1 MLISL
6 VSFALERD
14 KLADIINE
22 KGKNWE
28 EQSTLMNLWI
38 QRNNKRAHSIP
49 LKLKPV
55 TTGGLKSKLVAL
67 EYYAK
72 STAIVNAINRT
83 QWWLRPL
90 PHTSQYYDNNNNIF
104 ILASKILL
112 KKKNTNFLSL
122 SVPVPITTAKFHV
135 YNFSFFIL
143 NFDYLSSQN
152 KIKIKK
158 PLVLYK

>member
-1 MLISL
+1 
-6 VSFALERD
+6 
-14 KLADIINE
+14 
-22 KGKNWE
+22 
-28 EQSTLMNLWI
+28 MNLWI

-143 NFDYLSSQN
+143 NFDYFFS
-152 KIKIKK
+152 K
-158 PLVLYK
+158 